1 MRYILDDIRS
11 NSKAT
16 MFSKK
21 ITLVGRETDND
32 NNFKELFTFFEK
44 SFNRTNDIDAY
55 VKIGRHIQTSNW
67 SYKLST
73 SSGLQ
78 HQFFLTKTAIEYF
91 RFWYPESNL
100 KFN

>member
-16 MFSKK
+16 MFHKK
-21 ITLVGRETDND
+21 ITLVGCGTDND

-55 VKIGRHIQTSNW
+55 VEIGRHIQTSDW

-73 SSGLQ
+73 R
-78 HQFFLTKTAIEYF
+78 QFFLKKPALEYF
-91 RFWYPESNL
+91 NFWYPKSNL
-100 KFN
+100 KFL